1 MASLSTLTVF
11 FGFYVV
17 FCCLDLLEEAAAMTR
32 TAQSAGLP
40 CLAAAAL
47 APAVLATLALTP
59 PLQYAHV
66 RELGRADAGA
76 GARLVARLLARA
88 TLLVAVVAILS
99 AAAVRH
105 GGAGGVLDLGGADD
119 VGWLKE

>member
-40 CLAAAAL
+40 RLAAAAL

-59 PLQYAHV
+59 LLVYAHV
-66 RELGRADAGA
+66 RALGRADA

-88 TLLVAVVAILS
+88 TLLVAAVALLS
-99 AAAVRH
+99 GAAVRL
-105 GGAGGVLDLGGADD
+105 GGAGGVRGLVGADD
-119 VGWLKE
+119 VGWMNEK

>member
-40 CLAAAAL
+40 R
-47 APAVLATLALTP
+47 LTP
-59 PLQYAHV
+59 PLLYAHV
-66 RELGRADAGA
+66 RALGRADAGA

-99 AAAVRH
+99 AAAVRL

-119 VGWLKE
+119 VGWLKEE